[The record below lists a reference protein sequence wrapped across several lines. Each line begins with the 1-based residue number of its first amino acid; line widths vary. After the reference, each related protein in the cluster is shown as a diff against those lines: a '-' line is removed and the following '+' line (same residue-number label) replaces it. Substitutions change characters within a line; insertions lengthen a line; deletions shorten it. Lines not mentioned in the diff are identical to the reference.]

1 MLHEFLSLNREDL
14 IGRCRAKVAKRASP
28 EATEDEL
35 DHGIPFFID
44 QLIKTLRV
52 EQTSTPSDSVSV
64 SGPSGG
70 EKEAHSEMGAV
81 AAKHG
86 GELMRR
92 GFTVQ
97 QVVHDYGDLCQS
109 ITDLAFERN
118 EYLQVDEFRTLN
130 RCLDNAIAMAVT
142 EFNYQRDFVVA
153 DQQAQAANMQI
164 GFFAHELRNYLNTAT
179 LAIFA
184 IKDGNLNLGG
194 ATGTV
199 LERSLVGMR
208 ALIDRSLTEVR
219 MTAGLPVRHQLF
231 ALADFIAEL
240 KLSAGLEAVVKK
252 CQLTVTLVDEKLAV
266 DADRDLLLAAV
277 GNLLQNA
284 FKFTKPGTEVLLS
297 AFSVGNRIQI
307 EVEDHGPGLPA
318 GDIEK
323 IFLPFTQTGPDK
335 SGLGLGL
342 SIARRSVEVND
353 GTLSARN
360 KPDSGCVFSIDLP
373 RHTIPVTEQ
382 Q

>member
-1 MLHEFLSLNREDL
+1 MLHEFLSLNRGDL
-14 IGRCRAKVAKRASP
+14 IGRCRAKVVKRASP
-28 EATEDEL
+28 EASGAEL
-35 DHGIPFFID
+35 DHGIPLFLD
-44 QLIKTLRV
+44 QLIRTLRV
-52 EQTSTPSDSVSV
+52 EQTATPSDGLTV
-64 SGPSGG
+64 SGPPGG
-70 EKEAHSEMGAV
+70 EPSAHSEMGAF

-153 DQQAQAANMQI
+153 DQQAQTANMQI

-184 IKDGNLNLGG
+184 IKDGNLTLGG

-219 MTAGLPVRHQLF
+219 ITAGLPLRHELF
-231 ALADFIAEL
+231 ALADFISEL
-240 KLSAGLEAVVKK
+240 KLSSGLEALVRK
-252 CQLTVTLVDEKLAV
+252 CQLTVSFVDDNLAV

-284 FKFTKPGTEVLLS
+284 FKFTKPGTEVLLR

-307 EVEDHGPGLPA
+307 EVEDHGPGLPP
-318 GDIEK
+318 GDLEK
-323 IFLPFTQTGPDK
+323 IFRPFTQTGTDRG
-335 SGLGLGL
+335 GLGLGL
-342 SIARRSVEVND
+342 SIARRSVEVNA

-373 RHTIPVTEQ
+373 RHAMPRPEQ
-382 Q
+382 L